1 MMGNLNTI
9 KTQDIKDKAEKK
21 DVYLDNDFLAITG
34 YIAIKDE
41 DIKRLNK
48 WNIEDV
54 YVEDTN
60 TPLMDTKSAADFDK
74 FLREYK
80 VFKKI
85 YLNIIKK
92 VKNNLGNYRS
102 NNIVNINELNEI
114 IDEILDITNRNLN
127 SVLQL
132 FNIGNLPKSDE
143 YYIRSLNVSMISMI
157 IGRTMKFSENRVKR
171 LGVGAMLYD
180 IGLTKVPEKILG
192 KIGKFTPEEYNE
204 IKKHTVYGYK
214 IMKTSFRFDD
224 EVAMISLAHHEYFN
238 GKGYPRGL
246 VGNQIHLYAKIVA
259 IAHAVEKMLKGNRLE
274 NSKQKSNG
282 NKSTFSLML
291 EKSSEN
297 KKKDIFLSDAV
308 REIMH
313 GANTKY
319 DPNISKTFVSI
330 FTVYPIGCIIILND
344 KRKGLVFATNPNFPI
359 RPIIKIVSNENGDFI
374 ADGETINLLETNK
387 LFIVAVD
394 KDHDFLEEVRTNIF
408 STDEKSNIK
417 K

>member
-1 MMGNLNTI
+1 MGNLNTI
-9 KTQDIKDKAEKK
+9 KTQDIKTKAEKK

-48 WNIEDV
+48 WNIEEV
-54 YVEDTN
+54 YVEDTDSM
-60 TPLMDTKSAADFDK
+60 TIDTKSAADFNK
-74 FLREYK
+74 FIREYK

-92 VKNNLGNYRS
+92 VKNSLGNYKN

-114 IDEILDITNRNLN
+114 IDEILDIMNRNLN

-132 FNIGNLPKSDE
+132 FNLGGLPKADE
-143 YYIRSLNVSMISMI
+143 YYVRSLNVSMISMI
-157 IGRTMKFSENRVKR
+157 IGRSMKFAESRVKR

-180 IGLTKVPEKILG
+180 IGLTKVPDKILG
-192 KIGKFTPEEYNE
+192 KIGKFTTDEYNE

-214 IMKTSFRFDD
+214 IMKNSFRFDD

-246 VGNQIHLYAKIVA
+246 AGNQIHMYAKIVA
-259 IAHAVEKMLKGNRLE
+259 IAHAVEKMLKNNRLE
-274 NSKQKSNG
+274 THKQKNHEH
-282 NKSTFSLML
+282 KSTFSLML
-291 EKSSEN
+291 EQSSEN
-297 KKKDIFLSDAV
+297 KKKDVFLSDAV
-308 REIMH
+308 REIIH

-330 FTVYPIGCIIILND
+330 FTVYPIGCVIILND

-359 RPIIKIVSNENGDFI
+359 RPIIKIVSNENGEFI
-374 ADGETINLLETNK
+374 DDGETINLLETNK

-394 KDHDFLEEVRTNIF
+394 KDHNFLEEVKTKIF
-408 STDEKSNIK
+408 STEEKK
-417 K
+417 

>member
-1 MMGNLNTI
+1 MGNLTSI
-9 KTQDIKDKAEKK
+9 KTQDIKTKAEKK

-34 YIAIKDE
+34 YIDIKEE

-48 WNIEDV
+48 WNIEEI
-54 YVEDTN
+54 YVEDN
-60 TPLMDTKSAADFDK
+60 SSISIDTKSAADFDK

-92 VKNNLGNYRS
+92 VKNNLGNYKN

-114 IDEILDITNRNLN
+114 IDEILDIMNRNLN

-132 FNIGNLPKSDE
+132 FNLSGLPKVEE

-157 IGRTMKFSENRVKR
+157 IGRSMKFSESRVKR

-180 IGLTKVPEKILG
+180 IGLTKVPDKILG
-192 KIGKFTPEEYNE
+192 KLGKFTTDEYNE

-214 IMKTSFRFDD
+214 IMKTNFRFDD
-224 EVAMISLAHHEYFN
+224 EVAMISLAHHEFFN

-259 IAHAVEKMLKGNRLE
+259 IAHSVEKMLKSNRFE
-274 NSKQKSNG
+274 SYKQKG
-282 NKSTFSLML
+282 HEHKSTFSLML

-297 KKKDIFLSDAV
+297 KKKDVFLSDAV

-319 DPNISKTFVSI
+319 DPTISKTFVSI
-330 FTVYPIGCIIILND
+330 FTVYPIGCIVILND
-344 KRKGLVFATNPNFPI
+344 NRKGLVFATNPNFPI
-359 RPIIKIVSNENGDFI
+359 RPIIKIVSNENGELI
-374 ADGETINLLETNK
+374 NDGETINLLETNK

-394 KDHDFLEEVRTNIF
+394 KDHNFLEEVKTKIF
-408 STDEKSNIK
+408 ETE
-417 K
+417 